1 MAETLEAVTEWQAGT
16 LPPIEDPAAVKTSLR
31 GFLVTS
37 FKRRSKEPPP
47 TPDVTKDKKKPQGR
61 PASTGA
67 VMAAPVPPPGWEAEG
82 KRQVQE
88 QLGSCF
94 ADFQAVS
101 SFFPLEIQS
110 TCAYIS
116 SRLYHIC
123 HISIYVTLA
132 NSIRKGIVPSKD
144 VVWCGQLLDL
154 RLTEPEAP

>member
-94 ADFQAVS
+94 TDFQAVP

-110 TCAYIS
+110 TCAYIVV
-116 SRLYHIC
+116 YI
-123 HISIYVTLA
+123 IYVIYLYM
-132 NSIRKGIVPSKD
+132 
-144 VVWCGQLLDL
+144 LL
-154 RLTEPEAP
+154 